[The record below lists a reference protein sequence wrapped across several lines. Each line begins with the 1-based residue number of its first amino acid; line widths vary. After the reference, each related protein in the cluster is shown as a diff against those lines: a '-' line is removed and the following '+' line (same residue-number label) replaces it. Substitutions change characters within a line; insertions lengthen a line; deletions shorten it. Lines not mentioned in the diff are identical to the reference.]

1 MSLKVCF
8 CDDNIEIA
16 KTLKTKFEKIME
28 KEGVKGCLVDI
39 YDNAQDMIVENTFLQ
54 YDAVFMDIEMPG
66 IDGYQAVKL
75 FRTRFPNQEI
85 IFVSSHDSM
94 VFYTGDVKPLAF
106 VRKSKLDIDLPRAVK
121 SLLVSLERRNESI
134 EMVSKE
140 GFLFCVPLR
149 NIIYFDA
156 NGHNICVHFIE
167 DKETTKKIKGTLGK
181 LEDFF
186 SDKGFIRVHKS
197 YLVNYRY
204 IAEVGRTEIM
214 LEKTLE
220 KIPMSKHRTEDVK
233 IRFADFCRRFGI

>member
-16 KTLKTKFEKIME
+16 KTLKTKFEKLME

-39 YDNAQDMIVENTFLQ
+39 YDNAKDMIVENTFLQ

-75 FRTRFPNQEI
+75 FRTHFPNQEI
-85 IFVSSHDSM
+85 IFVSSHDNM
-94 VFYTGDVKPLAF
+94 VFYTGGVKPLAF

-121 SLLVSLERRNESI
+121 SLLVSLERRTESI

-156 NGHNICVHFIE
+156 IGHNICVHFIE

-186 SDKGFIRVHKS
+186 QIKD
-197 YLVNYRY
+197 L
-204 IAEVGRTEIM
+204 
-214 LEKTLE
+214 
-220 KIPMSKHRTEDVK
+220 
-233 IRFADFCRRFGI
+233 